1 MDEGRGAAGF
11 DFFAEAGDENLD
23 GAGVVFV
30 VALPDA
36 LAEFGAGKNA
46 AGLLEEDLKN
56 VELAGGKGDGVTGAG
71 NAAVEQIHDEVGDL
85 EQIGGGGRGAAAAEG
100 LDAGDEFLHRERLGE
115 VVVGA
120 GFEALDALA
129 DLAAGGEDEDAGG
142 TRRRREGGRGR

>member
-1 MDEGRGAAGF
+1 
-11 DFFAEAGDENLD
+11 
-23 GAGVVFV
+23 
-30 VALPDA
+30 
-36 LAEFGAGKNA
+36 
-46 AGLLEEDLKN
+46 LEN

-142 TRRRREGGRGR
+142 TGGGAKAGEDGEAVEDGEAEVEDDEIGG